1 MIFFTTGSASSSGV
15 PFRTGGRGV
24 AASTSD
30 ELDVTGD
37 FSGDVLTEEAAVGFT
52 GDVTGGATGEVIGET
67 LFGEV
72 SATGKSANG
81 ERAGEILGSGEAAG
95 FGEGV
100 LLVLFDCSATTG
112 FDTSGGP
119 LDWET
124 SAFEAKVWVIEW
136 FGGIVFGSGETSEA
150 FKGTVWEVGATLA
163 GTSGSFRVSGSFCTF
178 KPSLF
183 GTLGPPR
190 ARSARLPY

>member
-1 MIFFTTGSASSSGV
+1 M
-15 PFRTGGRGV
+15 
-24 AASTSD
+24 AATSTSD

-37 FSGDVLTEEAAVGFT
+37 FSGDVLTEEAAVDFT
-52 GDVTGGATGEVIGET
+52 GDVRGGATGEVIGET

-72 SATGKSANG
+72 SATGKSAD
-81 ERAGEILGSGEAAG
+81 GEILGSGEAAG

-112 FDTSGGP
+112 FDTSGDP
-119 LDWET
+119 LGWET